1 VKNSSERILTT
12 HTGSLPRSKA
22 LTALLVKRE
31 QRKALNLN
39 ALKAEIERNLD
50 YVVTHQQQCGVDIG
64 NDGETPRV
72 GFSTYITERMNGF
85 GGESSRKPSLDQIKF
100 PAFADFMM
108 RQIGVSDELA
118 KVWNAPQA
126 VGKLEYDPTLA
137 EAKTESAAPVAPLRT
152 VLVTWTM
159 DLRER
164 PLHIERTVNE
174 HKREIV
180 RDLAI

>member
-1 VKNSSERILTT
+1 MTAKHR
-12 HTGSLPRSKA
+12 GS
-22 LTALLVKRE
+22 V
-31 QRKALNLN
+31 
-39 ALKAEIERNLD
+39 
-50 YVVTHQQQCGVDIG
+50 
-64 NDGETPRV
+64 
-72 GFSTYITERMNGF
+72 FSTYITERMNGF
-85 GGESSRKPSLDQIKF
+85 GGESRRRPSLDQIKF
-100 PAFADFMM
+100 PEFADFMM

-126 VGKLEYDPTLA
+126 VNKLEYDPTLA